1 MSATKPSMLARAMRA
16 LRRETPAEVT
26 AAPVPAP
33 RPKPVAIDPPD
44 VASVPASPA
53 RAPETARG
61 PRGMRI
67 QRMRG
72 RDLVE
77 VLERA
82 ARELGPDTLVLSRE
96 PAPGGGITVALGV
109 PATPLPPRREDPG
122 LRDVR
127 RLLER
132 TGTSNDLVA
141 RTLRAVERSGATGAF
156 AIDAAAE
163 ALGGTLDVAPS
174 PRTRAQGAA
183 AHVLAFVGPTG
194 VGKTTTLAKLAARL
208 VRAGRR
214 VALVAM
220 DGGSVGA
227 RAQLDTYGRLLQAPV
242 RHAANALAL
251 ARAVG
256 ESRAAD
262 LVLVDTSGRSP
273 RDVEALRA
281 LARELSGA
289 RAGDERA
296 SVLDVYLT
304 LPATSGRTALDEA
317 LLGFAEARPT
327 ALVLTKLD
335 ETAQPAPILEFAA
348 ASGLPTAFLC
358 DGAEVA
364 RHLHRTAPE
373 RVADLFLR
381 GRIA

>member
-1 MSATKPSMLARAMRA
+1 MSERSLLSRA
-16 LRRETPAEVT
+16 LGALRGAATAPT
-26 AAPVPAP
+26 AAPALAQPAAAPVELAPPAIVAP
-33 RPKPVAIDPPD
+33 RPA
-44 VASVPASPA
+44 PAA
-53 RAPETARG
+53 THG

-82 ARELGPDTLVLSRE
+82 ARELGPEALVLSRE
-96 PAPGGGITVALGV
+96 PAPGGGVTVALGV
-109 PATPLPPRREDPG
+109 PAAPLAPRAEREDPG

-132 TGTSNDLVA
+132 NGASRELVE
-141 RTLRAVERSGATGAF
+141 RVLRAVGSSGRKGAF

-163 ALGGTLDVAPS
+163 LLGRTIAAAPS
-174 PRTRAQGAA
+174 PRARGRDALAP
-183 AHVLAFVGPTG
+183 VLAFVGPTG

-214 VALVAM
+214 VALTAM

-227 RAQLDTYGRLLQAPV
+227 RAQLEAYGRLLQAPV
-242 RHAANALAL
+242 RHAADSEQL
-251 ARAVG
+251 ARAVVA
-256 ESRAAD
+256 SRGVD

-273 RDVEALRA
+273 RDAQALRD
-281 LARELSGA
+281 LARELGGA
-289 RAGDERA
+289 REHSPA
-296 SVLDVYLT
+296 LDVYLT
-304 LPATSGRTALDEA
+304 LPATSGRAALDEA
-317 LLGFAEARPT
+317 LLGFGPAAPT

-335 ETAQPAPILEFAA
+335 ETSQPAPALEFASA
-348 ASGLPTAFLC
+348 AGLPTALLC
-358 DGAEVA
+358 DGAEIA
-364 RHLHRTAPE
+364 RHLHRTTPE
-373 RVADLFLR
+373 LVADLFLR

>member
-1 MSATKPSMLARAMRA
+1 MSADKPSILARAVRA
-16 LRRETPAEVT
+16 LRREAP
-26 AAPVPAP
+26 AAPAAELAPPPRRATVPLAPPEPAP
-33 RPKPVAIDPPD
+33 A
-44 VASVPASPA
+44 PAAAATPS
-53 RAPETARG
+53 ARG

-82 ARELGPDTLVLSRE
+82 ERELGPDALVLSRE
-96 PAPGGGITVALGV
+96 PAPGGGVTVALGV
-109 PATPLPPRREDPG
+109 PVTPLPPRREDPG

-132 TGTSNDLVA
+132 SGTSNELVE
-141 RTLRAVERSGATGAF
+141 RTLRAVERSGASGAF

-163 ALGGTLDVAPS
+163 ALGRSVAIAPS
-174 PRTRAQGAA
+174 PRTRGPGTA

-227 RAQLDTYGRLLQAPV
+227 RAQLDAYGRLLQAPV
-242 RHAANALAL
+242 RHAADAAGL

-256 ESRAAD
+256 ESRGVD

-273 RDVEALRA
+273 RDVEALRG
-281 LARELSGA
+281 LARELAGA
-289 RAGDERA
+289 RERDA
-296 SVLDVYLT
+296 SAASLDVYLT
-304 LPATSGRTALDEA
+304 LPATSGRAALDEA
-317 LLGFAEARPT
+317 LLGFGAARPT

-335 ETAQPAPILEFAA
+335 ETAQPAGVLEFAA

-381 GRIA
+381 GRLA